1 MNKKHILALLSGT
14 LLLAST
20 VFGASPGKGNKD
32 DANLEKP
39 DVPQEVLERHHKNP
53 FLQQDEDGRRS
64 FAEDKNFFTKQPD
77 VFGVSDADPD
87 PWDD

>member
-14 LLLAST
+14 LFLAST

-53 FLQQDEDGRRS
+53 FLPDKDV
-64 FAEDKNFFTKQPD
+64 FIEDKIFNNNPD
-77 VFGVSDADPD
+77 VFGASDADPD

>member
-20 VFGASPGKGNKD
+20 VFGAPEKVKKNE
-32 DANLEKP
+32 DANLEKAE
-39 DVPQEVLERHHKNP
+39 VPQELQKKHGNP
-53 FLQQDEDGRRS
+53 FLEQDDARKNL
-64 FAEDKNFFTKQPD
+64 FTEDKNFFTNDPD
-77 VFGVSDADPD
+77 VFGASDSDSD